1 MFEFTLVFENIQL
14 YNIVK
19 HTIVSFG
26 KGAVFMKRL
35 PDTEF
40 EVMQGV
46 WKCEIPVST
55 AELKAYLEKEREWN
69 MSALQTV
76 LSRLEEKG
84 FVKSEKNGRNRFYTP
99 LITEKDY
106 LADESRSFLKRL
118 GITKLSGLVAAMY
131 DGNKISE
138 EELEELQQFIDSH
151 RKGD

>member
-1 MFEFTLVFENIQL
+1 
-14 YNIVK
+14 
-19 HTIVSFG
+19 
-26 KGAVFMKRL
+26 MKRL

-46 WKCEIPVST
+46 WRCDTPVST

-84 FVKSEKNGRNRFYTP
+84 FVKSEKSGRNRFYIP
-99 LITEKDY
+99 LVEEKDY

-118 GITKLSGLVAAMY
+118 GGIKLSGLVAAMY
-131 DGNKISE
+131 DGKRITE

-151 RKGD
+151 RKGE

>member
-1 MFEFTLVFENIQL
+1 
-14 YNIVK
+14 
-19 HTIVSFG
+19 
-26 KGAVFMKRL
+26 MKRL
-35 PDTEF
+35 PDTEL

-46 WKCEIPVST
+46 WKCNSPVST
-55 AELKAYLEKEREWN
+55 AEIRACLEKEREWN

-99 LITEKDY
+99 LVEEKDY
-106 LADESRSFLKRL
+106 LADASRSFLKML

-131 DGNKISE
+131 DGKSISE

-151 RKGD
+151 KKGC